1 MPQSFSISTH
11 PIWSQQLATAVDT
24 ASCEL
29 IPALLL
35 MERAGAAIHA
45 QALQHGAAERKI
57 IILVGSGNNGGD
69 ALVAARLLR
78 AYQPEVLLLT
88 AKPRRELAAQQ
99 LCIYTAVTQT
109 KAADLL
115 YRPDRLAQ
123 FAEQKVLVIDGLAGL
138 GWRGEARGTVQ
149 KIIAVVNAMSA
160 AKVLTIDIASG
171 LATDGSSASSAS
183 SANSLPLSSS
193 ANPSPECEARGSEK
207 AAESFAKRALPT
219 AALLSRASLN
229 TAVQADVT
237 LTFGARKAAHVLAAN
252 RALCG
257 TVQVADIGFP
267 PHCVQAAIN
276 AHPPQLHWVDLA
288 PLQSA
293 DLFATLPRTAH
304 KYQRGHVLVIG
315 GSRGKYGAPLL
326 SGLAALRA
334 GAGLVSVALDQ
345 EAQPARL
352 PLELVYEHF
361 FRNAKVDS
369 TELAKFVAARRVQVI
384 VIGPGTVTPV
394 IDDQL
399 WQFLQ
404 KYTADGG
411 FVVIDAAAVSGVL
424 VRQAK
429 QGILLTPHPGE
440 WARLTTAKIPH
451 PHTLAL
457 CVEVKRLAV
466 AQGLHLVYK
475 SACPLLFTPQA
486 TDPAYVCDD
495 GDNSLSKAGSGDVLC
510 GMIAAHLLALR
521 AIMPAF
527 FTAYAQLAARAEL
540 LSNRQ
545 GRHTLLPTD
554 LLQDID

>member
-1 MPQSFSISTH
+1 MPQPFSISTQ
-11 PIWSQQLATAVDT
+11 PIWSQQLAAAVDT

-78 AYQPEVLLLT
+78 AYQPEVVLLT

-149 KIIAVVNAMSA
+149 EIIALVNAMPA

-171 LATDGSSASSAS
+171 LATDGSS
-183 SANSLPLSSS
+183 
-193 ANPSPECEARGSEK
+193 PECEKRGSEK
-207 AAESFAKRALPT
+207 AA
-219 AALLSRASLN
+219 
-229 TAVQADVT
+229 AVRADVT

-276 AHPPQLHWVDLA
+276 AYPPQLHWVDLA
-288 PLQSA
+288 PLRSA
-293 DLFATLPRTAH
+293 DPFATLPRTAH

-369 TELAKFVAARRVQVI
+369 TELAKFVAARRVRVI

-440 WARLTTAKIPH
+440 WARLTTAKIPP

-540 LSNRQ
+540 FSSRQ

-554 LLQDID
+554 LLQDSD